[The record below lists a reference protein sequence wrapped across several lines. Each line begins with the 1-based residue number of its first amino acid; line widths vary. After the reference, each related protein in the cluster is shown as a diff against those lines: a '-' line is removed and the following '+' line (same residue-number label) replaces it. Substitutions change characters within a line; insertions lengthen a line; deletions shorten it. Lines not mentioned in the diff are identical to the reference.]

1 MSDAP
6 PFLKLRGIVK
16 HFPGVLALNDV
27 GLDVRPGEVHALLG
41 ENGAGKSTL
50 IKVISGVYHPDAGE
64 IHVDGRPVRVRNPH
78 DAQALG
84 ISTIYQEFT
93 LAPDMDVAENI
104 FLGREPLRVRALSIV
119 DRKALIRQT
128 REVLAS
134 LDLQID
140 PEATVKH
147 LGVAQ
152 QQMVEIAKALSLDAR
167 LIIMDEPTATL
178 TSHEIDRL
186 FEAIGRL
193 KQRGVAIVYVSHRLD
208 EVKAIC
214 DRATILRDGT
224 YVATVP
230 VASTTIDQIIRLMVG
245 RDLKDKFPK
254 IASEPRE
261 EVLRVEQLSR
271 KGVLHDVSFSVRRGE
286 IVGIAGLVGSKR
298 TETARAIFGADP
310 IDSGRIFLRGKLVK
324 VRTPGD
330 AIEHRIALV
339 PEDRKRHGIF
349 ATLSVWENI
358 VLSALRQ
365 FSRNGILDLR
375 REKQRAQQFVAS
387 LRIATPDIDK
397 RVLDLSGGNQQKVVI
412 AKWLNTNAEVFL
424 FDEPTRGIDVG
435 GKIEVYRLMGEL
447 ISRGAAIVMI
457 SSELPEVLGLSDRI
471 LVMREG
477 TNLRRIRPGRG
488 DGREHSELRAARR
501 GITLRNLR
509 WSRIGMPAVILA
521 LAIVFGSINPN
532 FWSATNLA
540 NVSRQMSILAL
551 LALGQT
557 FAILSGG
564 IDLSVGS
571 LLALVSVVCAQ
582 QMNAFGLVEGMT
594 AGILAGGLAGLVNGL
609 IIAKARVP
617 AVHCDARHAG
627 RRARSRVDAQWR
639 PADCRSSA

>member
-1 MSDAP
+1 MSGAP
-6 PFLKLRGIVK
+6 SFLQLRGITK
-16 HFPGVLALNDV
+16 RFPGVLALNGV
-27 GLDVRPGEVHALLG
+27 QFEVCAGEVHALLG

-50 IKVISGVYHPDAGE
+50 IKIISGVYQPDAGD
-64 IHVDGRPVRVRNPH
+64 ILIDGRLASIRNPH

-93 LAPDMDVAENI
+93 LAPDMTVAENI
-104 FLGREPLRVRALSIV
+104 FLGREPLRLRALSIV

-128 REVLAS
+128 RDVLAS

-186 FEAIGRL
+186 FDAIARL
-193 KQRGVAIVYVSHRLD
+193 KQRDVAVVYVSHRLD

-214 DRATILRDGT
+214 DRATILRDGA
-224 YVATVP
+224 YVATVA
-230 VASTTIDQIIRLMVG
+230 VASTTVDEMIRLMVG

-254 IASEPRE
+254 VTAEPRE
-261 EVLRVEQLSR
+261 EVLRVEELTR
-271 KGVLHDVSFSVRRGE
+271 RGVLHGVSFSVRRGE
-286 IVGIAGLVGSKR
+286 IVGMAGLVGSKR

-310 IDSGRIFLRGKLVK
+310 IDSGRIFLRGKPVK
-324 VRTPGD
+324 VRTPGE
-330 AIEHRIALV
+330 AIAHRIALV

-365 FSRNGILDLR
+365 FSRNGILDRR
-375 REKQRAQQFVAS
+375 REKQRAQEFVAS

-457 SSELPEVLGLSDRI
+457 SSELPEILGLSDRI

-477 TNLRRIRPGRG
+477 RICGEFDRADATEEKILNCALRG
-488 DGREHSELRAARR
+488 AA
-501 GITLRNLR
+501 
-509 WSRIGMPAVILA
+509 
-521 LAIVFGSINPN
+521 
-532 FWSATNLA
+532 
-540 NVSRQMSILAL
+540 
-551 LALGQT
+551 
-557 FAILSGG
+557 
-564 IDLSVGS
+564 
-571 LLALVSVVCAQ
+571 
-582 QMNAFGLVEGMT
+582 
-594 AGILAGGLAGLVNGL
+594 
-609 IIAKARVP
+609 
-617 AVHCDARHAG
+617 
-627 RRARSRVDAQWR
+627 
-639 PADCRSSA
+639 